1 MSLEKIIERIEQD
14 AKEQAEDIKKKASI
28 ASEKI
33 IQEAKEQAEALKKD
47 SLEDAKNRAEQH
59 KQRIISAANL
69 EFRKEIL
76 AEKQNAID
84 EAFKEAMRLLVN
96 MPSDEYKKTIKNM
109 ILSNVQTG
117 NEEIILSER
126 DKERFGNELLR
137 DINNQLSKNKKK
149 GNLTLSKITYDMP
162 GGFIMKRG
170 DIELNNSFSKLMES
184 LREDLESEVSKILF
198 PTES

>member
-14 AKEQAEDIKKKASI
+14 AKGQAEDIKKKASS

-33 IQEAKEQAEALKKD
+33 IQEANEQAEALKK
-47 SLEDAKNRAEQH
+47 SALEDAKNRAEQH

-84 EAFKEAMRLLVN
+84 EAFKEAMKLLVN
-96 MPSDEYKKTIKNM
+96 MKDDEYKKIIKNM

-117 NEEIILSER
+117 DEEIILSER
-126 DKERFGNELLR
+126 DKSRLGNGFLR
-137 DINNQLSKNKKK
+137 EINNQLAKNKKK
-149 GNLTLSKITYDMP
+149 GNLTLSNITYDMP
-162 GGFIMKRG
+162 GGFVMKRG
-170 DIELNNSFSKLMES
+170 SIELNNSFSALMEA

-198 PTES
+198 PTE

>member
-1 MSLEKIIERIEQD
+1 MSLEKILERIEQD
-14 AKEQAEDIKKKASI
+14 AKSQAEDIKKKASS
-28 ASEKI
+28 AAEKI
-33 IQEAKEQAEALKKD
+33 IQEANEQAEALKK
-47 SLEDAKNRAEQH
+47 SALEDAKVRAEQH

-96 MPSDEYKKTIKNM
+96 MNDDEYKKTIKNM

-117 NEEIILSER
+117 DEEIIFSER
-126 DKERFGNELLR
+126 DKNRLGNGFLR
-137 DINNQLSKNKKK
+137 DVNNQLTKNKKK
-149 GNLTLSKITYDMP
+149 GNLTLSKSTYDMP
-162 GGFIMKRG
+162 GGFVMKRG
-170 DIELNNSFSKLMES
+170 DIELNNSFSALMES

-198 PTES
+198 PTE